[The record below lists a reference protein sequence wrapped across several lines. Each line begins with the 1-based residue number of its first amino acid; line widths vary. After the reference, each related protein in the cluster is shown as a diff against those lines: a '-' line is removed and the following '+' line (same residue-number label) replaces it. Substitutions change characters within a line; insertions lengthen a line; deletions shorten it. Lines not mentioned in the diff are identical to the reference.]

1 MEELDIRQI
10 FTYLRRHIWLIV
22 CFVLAAGSLALTI
35 TFFFITPQYEAS
47 STLYVYNDSDRSET
61 SISSSDI
68 TTSQKLIATYSV
80 IMQSNNVVNK
90 VIEATGLDYSAEE
103 IRKMFTGA
111 SVNSTEVMKI
121 TIKCSDPH
129 DAMIIANAFVDCGP
143 EEILRVIK
151 AGSVEI
157 LDRATVP
164 VSPSSPSII
173 KNLAIG
179 IVLGLIAA
187 VAFVILFETFNTK
200 IRTEDNLLR
209 VVKVPVIGYIPDLKL
224 YQDEETEANVYG
236 RSTKA

>member
-22 CFVLAAGSLALTI
+22 CIVLVAGSLALTI

-47 STLYVYNDSDRSET
+47 STLYVYNDSDRSST
-61 SISSSDI
+61 SISTSDI

-90 VIEATGLDYSAEE
+90 VIETTGLDYTAGE

-121 TIKCSDPH
+121 TIKCSDPQ
-129 DAMIIANAFVDCGP
+129 DAMIIANAFVDIAP

-157 LDRATVP
+157 LDRAMIP
-164 VSPSSPSII
+164 ASPSSPSII

-179 IVLGLIAA
+179 IVLGLIIAIG
-187 VAFVILFETFNTK
+187 FVILFETFNTK
-200 IRTEDNLLR
+200 VRTEDNLLR

-224 YQDEETEANVYG
+224 YQEQETEANVYG
-236 RSTKA
+236 RSAKA